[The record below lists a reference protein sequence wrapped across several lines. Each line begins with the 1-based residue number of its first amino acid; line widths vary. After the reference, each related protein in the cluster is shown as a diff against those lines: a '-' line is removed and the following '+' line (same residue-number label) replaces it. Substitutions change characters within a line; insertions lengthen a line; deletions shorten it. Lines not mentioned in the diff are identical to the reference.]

1 MSPPPEPGKGDER
14 RHDLA
19 LRELVQDL
27 LVHVRDLS
35 QKARKMSD
43 QDLDYAQQRL
53 EWLADE
59 VWRAVT
65 ELEERTGG

>member
-1 MSPPPEPGKGDER
+1 VSPNPGPEKGDER
-14 RHDLA
+14 RQDIA

-35 QKARKMSD
+35 SKARNMSD
-43 QDLDYAQQRL
+43 RDLDYAQQRL

-65 ELEERTGG
+65 EMEERGGR

>member
-1 MSPPPEPGKGDER
+1 MSPTPDPGKGDER
-14 RHDLA
+14 RHNLE

-27 LVHVRDLS
+27 LIHVRDLS
-35 QKARKMSD
+35 QKARTMSD
-43 QDLDYAQQRL
+43 QDLDYSQHRL

-65 ELEERTGG
+65 EMEERGGR